1 VRLVDATPIDA
12 VIDAFLLIPKY
23 QRPNAQHD
31 ALHANVA
38 FQSHRL
44 SARDRR
50 SSPTPDTT
58 STMSKRKAVERIDS
72 FSEIQAQWQE
82 LSDEARQVYQP
93 PTCPSK
99 GSEHARDVRAVLHKC
114 IEERLWDVICG
125 RDVVKPSPTTDVR
138 HPMTDERVLRTVKR
152 MFHPDVNVHNGP
164 SSFFYTRYGWLGF
177 TPFLLAAER
186 QKLTLVKYLHET
198 CPESITVASRS
209 QAGNNAY
216 ALSRAYLKEMRS
228 TPEDLEASQM
238 LAYLTQLGVPHR
250 AKRDE
255 YAAWAR

>member
-1 VRLVDATPIDA
+1 MP
-12 VIDAFLLIPKY
+12 
-23 QRPNAQHD
+23 
-31 ALHANVA
+31 
-38 FQSHRL
+38 
-44 SARDRR
+44 
-50 SSPTPDTT
+50 
-58 STMSKRKAVERIDS
+58 KRKAAERIDS
-72 FSEIQAQWQE
+72 FVEIQEQWRA

-93 PTCPSK
+93 PTCPPK

-138 HPMTDERVLRTVKR
+138 LPMSDERVLHTVKR

-186 QKLTLVKYLHET
+186 QNLPLVKYLYET
-198 CPESITVASRS
+198 CHKSVTVESKS

-228 TPEDLEASQM
+228 TPKDLEASRM
-238 LAYLTQLGVPHR
+238 LAYLTQLGVPDR